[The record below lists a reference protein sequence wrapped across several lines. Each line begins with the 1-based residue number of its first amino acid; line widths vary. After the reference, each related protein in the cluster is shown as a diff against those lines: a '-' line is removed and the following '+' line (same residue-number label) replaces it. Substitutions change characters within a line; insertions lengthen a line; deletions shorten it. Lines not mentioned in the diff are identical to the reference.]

1 MCNNIFTKIDYD
13 YELNKIKTILT
24 ENKFNDPINNF
35 TVFSKSSK
43 NDVDDEN

>member
-1 MCNNIFTKIDYD
+1 MCNNIFTNFDYD
-13 YELNKIKTILT
+13 YKLNKIKTILT
-24 ENKFNDPINNF
+24 KNKFNNHINNF

>member
-1 MCNNIFTKIDYD
+1 MGNNIFTNFDYD

-24 ENKFNDPINNF
+24 KNKFNAPINNF